1 MNMKREYSNPS
12 SEVISIDP
20 TSLLAATNQIPESGE
35 GQMILDTSTSDKG
48 EGGEG
53 SDAEEA
59 W

>member
-1 MNMKREYSNPS
+1 MKREYSNPS

-35 GQMILDTSTSDKG
+35 GQMIFTPGNIDKG

-53 SDAEEA
+53 SNAEEA
-59 W
+59 M